1 MMTKYIYIIGSGH
14 SGSTLLDLILGA
26 HSQIFSIGEIKQF
39 EKYIRERKLCTCGR
53 VVTECSF
60 WSEVRNEILQKKQ
73 IDIFK
78 EPEKFP
84 LQFDSKKNSFF
95 DKLQYFLVIAA
106 AGNKAVY
113 ALINLFTKREKQI
126 VSNLLCI
133 YDAAGK
139 TSGKSIVV
147 DSSKTPLVMKW
158 LWLNNPKEFKII
170 YLVRDGRG
178 VLASNLR
185 KNKKLKNAI
194 TEWANTHKLIRL
206 LFKKISE
213 NQYLKIKYESICEN
227 PEREIKLIC
236 DFVGVRFESQML
248 NYTSR
253 VLHNIDGNRMRFST
267 SNEIKLDEKWK
278 KDLDSYSLLVFDK
291 FGKQVNLSIGYE

>member
-1 MMTKYIYIIGSGH
+1 MTKYIYIIGSGH
-14 SGSTLLDLILGA
+14 SGSTLLDLILGT

-39 EKYIRERKLCTCGR
+39 EKYIRERKLCTCGK

-60 WSEVRNEILQKKQ
+60 WSEVRSEILQKKR

-84 LQFDSKKNSFF
+84 LQFDSEKKSFF
-95 DKLQYFLVIAA
+95 DRLRYFLVIAA
-106 AGNKAVY
+106 AGNKTVY
-113 ALINLFTKREKQI
+113 ALVNLFTKREKQI

-133 YDAAGK
+133 YDTARK
-139 TSGKSIVV
+139 IIRKNIIV
-147 DSSKTPLVMKW
+147 DSSKNPLVMKW
-158 LWLNNPKEFKII
+158 LWLNSPKEFKII

-194 TEWANTHKLIRL
+194 TEWANTHKLIGL
-206 LFKKISE
+206 LFRKISKE
-213 NQYLKIKYESICEN
+213 HYLKIKYESICQN

-236 DFVGVRFESQML
+236 DFIGVRFEPQML

-291 FGKQVNLSIGYE
+291 LGKQVNLSIGYE